1 MSGSIPDSGQA
12 LTRKRKLDDD
22 MPMQTKI
29 ALLLFG
35 IILSGCAPVL
45 VPATPRLLAPT
56 DIPVARSTETVTP
69 LPEPTTPP
77 ESAPKPE
84 PTTEGENAPTL
95 EPESVSDGWCVPG
108 GGFDPSFRVIGYLPE
123 YRHLEPG
130 WGNCLTD
137 LILFSVAPLADG
149 GLDTSLIRPDLL
161 KALSEMKQRYGTRL
175 HLAVGGY
182 KRGENFAVMAVDPK
196 KRAKFIKNLTEFV
209 AANNFNGVDY
219 DWEFPE
225 TKNEAKG
232 YVALISE
239 TKQALHPH
247 GMLVSVAL
255 YPLPAL
261 DVLQYGVA
269 DRIHVM
275 SYDRGERHA
284 TYQQA
289 VDDMQFFL
297 DAGLSRD
304 KLILGIPFYGRAI
317 SVPRKSY
324 TYSEIVQDYFPLPE
338 TDELPNL
345 YFNGKITVQ
354 RKTCYARDEG
364 FGGVMIWELG
374 QDSLSI
380 YSLLRSVYAGAISGC
395 DVLP

>member
-1 MSGSIPDSGQA
+1 M
-12 LTRKRKLDDD
+12 L
-22 MPMQTKI
+22 MQTKI
-29 ALLLFG
+29 AMFLFV
-35 IILSGCAPVL
+35 IILGGCAPT
-45 VPATPRLLAPT
+45 PAPVIPTLPAPII
-56 DIPVARSTETVTP
+56 IPTARHAETVTP
-69 LPEPTTPP
+69 LPEPSAPP
-77 ESAPKPE
+77 ESALTLE
-84 PTTEGENAPTL
+84 PTAEQEKEPAL
-95 EPESVSDGWCVPG
+95 EPESVSSGWCRPG

-123 YRHLEPG
+123 YRNLEPG

-137 LILFSVAPLADG
+137 LILFSVSPLADG
-149 GLDTSLIRPDLL
+149 GLDTNRIRPDMLE
-161 KALSEMKQRYGTRL
+161 ALAEMKQRHGTRL

-182 KRGENFAVMAVDPK
+182 QRGENFAVMALDPK
-196 KRAKFIKNLTEFV
+196 KRAKFIKNLSDFV
-209 AANNFNGVDY
+209 IANKFNGVDY

-225 TKNEAKG
+225 TKNETDG
-232 YVALISE
+232 YIALIGE

-255 YPLPAL
+255 YPLPGL

-289 VDDMQFFL
+289 AADMQFFL
-297 DAGLSRD
+297 DAGLSRH

-317 SVPRKSY
+317 SVPRTAY
-324 TYSEIVQDYFPLPE
+324 TYNEIVQEYFPLPE

-345 YFNGKITVQ
+345 YFNGRVTVQ
-354 RKTCYARDEG
+354 RKTCYAREQG

-374 QDSLSI
+374 QDSLSN
-380 YSLLRSVYAGAISGC
+380 YSLLRSIYAGAVFDC
-395 DVLP
+395 DALP